1 MRSKVSVKFQDYYET
16 LGVSRSATQAEIS
29 KAYRKLARKY
39 HPDVNKAADAESK
52 FKQLSEA
59 YEVLKDPE
67 KRNRYDTLGANW
79 KAGQDFQPPPD
90 WAQMFAGFG
99 GRPGQGTQ
107 GASFSFGAGGG
118 EDMGQFS
125 DFFSMLFGGGR
136 EGGGGF
142 AGASPFGAGG
152 FGAEREEP
160 RSRSGG
166 RTTRSGQQSGGQQ
179 AAGQNLESSITVAL
193 EEAFRGAT
201 KNLSFELVSRNEQGL
216 EERQKKNYQVKI
228 PAGATNGTVIRL
240 AGQGGVNPRTG
251 AAGDL
256 LLKVIV
262 SPHPQFTLKD
272 RDLLVTLPITP
283 WEASLGAK
291 LRMKTLDS
299 EITLN
304 IPAGSQS
311 GQQLRLKGK
320 GLPGPAGVA
329 GDMLVELKI
338 SVPKELNPEEKELM
352 EKLAAAS
359 TFNPRETK

>member
-16 LGVSRSATQAEIS
+16 LGVSRTATQEEIS
-29 KAYRKLARKY
+29 KAYRKLARKV

-67 KRNRYDTLGANW
+67 KRTRYDTLGANW

-99 GRPGQGTQ
+99 GRPGQGAQ
-107 GASFSFGAGGG
+107 GASFSFGSGGG

-125 DFFSMLFGGGR
+125 DFFSMLFGGG
-136 EGGGGF
+136 GNF
-142 AGASPFGAGG
+142 AGGSPFGATG
-152 FGAEREEP
+152 FGAEHEEP
-160 RSRSGG
+160 RTRGRGGASRS
-166 RTTRSGQQSGGQQ
+166 SQP

-201 KNLSFELVSRNEQGL
+201 KNLSFELVSRNEHGI
-216 EERQKKNYQVKI
+216 EERKKKSYQVKI

-240 AGQGGVNPRTG
+240 AGQGGVNPHTG

-256 LLKVIV
+256 LLKVIIA
-262 SPHPQFTLKD
+262 PHPLFTLKD

-283 WEASLGAK
+283 WEAALGAK
-291 LRMKTLDS
+291 VRMKTLDS

-329 GDMLVELKI
+329 GDILVELKL
-338 SVPKELNPEEKELM
+338 SLPKELSPEEKELM
-352 EKLAAAS
+352 EKLAATS
-359 TFNPRETK
+359 TFNPRESR